1 MGNKKLCS
9 ILLIAALAMGIMNP
23 TGTLTKAAAKIKLNK
38 TSVTLNIGYTIVLKV
53 KGTKKKATWI
63 SENTKVATVT
73 QKGKVTAKSTGI
85 TKITAKIAKKKYT
98 CTVRVK
104 NANTDNSNSVAANSS
119 NFDKLKTYIQNN
131 GSVDADGYHFI
142 EDTSTG
148 IVCTLSYTEQDGMPV
163 FMFLSKQF
171 EENGSILYSNG
182 MALTPVLS
190 IGPVVSYC
198 YTKLNPDN
206 DEFSV
211 GYQVKTNIDPKTF
224 TKDTM
229 LTFEVSDNVLG
240 CENSEIQEVSN
251 RMLSTAFDEWGLMLL
266 KGGISWAD
274 LGFMAY

>member
-104 NANTDNSNSVAANSS
+104 NANTDNSNSAAAISS
-119 NFDKLKTYIQNN
+119 NFDKLKTYLQNN
-131 GSVDADGYHFI
+131 GSVDADGYCFI

-148 IVCTLSYTEQDGMPV
+148 IVFTLSYTEQNGMPV

-182 MALTPVLS
+182 MALAPVLS
-190 IGPVVSYC
+190 IGSVVSYC
-198 YTKLNPDN
+198 YAKLNPDN

-211 GYQVKTNIDPKTF
+211 GYQAKTNIDPKTY

-251 RMLSTAFDEWGLMLL
+251 RMLSTAFDAWGFMLL